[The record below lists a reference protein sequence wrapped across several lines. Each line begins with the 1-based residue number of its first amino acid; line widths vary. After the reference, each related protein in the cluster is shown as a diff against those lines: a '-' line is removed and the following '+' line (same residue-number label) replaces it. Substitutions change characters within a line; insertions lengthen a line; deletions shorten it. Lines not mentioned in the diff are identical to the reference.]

1 MRVLDRIRELITP
14 KAGDITSPEERQR
27 IEERNRQVRA
37 RLRMLRIETEVMTAR
52 KVDELKREGL

>member
-14 KAGDITSPEERQR
+14 KAGDITSPEERRR